1 MARLK
6 SLLRV
11 VVLIVALVCIIAV
24 LIGPDADYWNWFW
37 QKTNAARPI
46 KPRNKMPPT
55 VSLSP
60 LAVVL
65 HTAPKADW
73 EVQLNVKSE
82 VLKRPFSMPC
92 PGVFLPPEK
101 LVKSEWM
108 ATLLRFLSGLKSK
121 QLNLV
126 TGNNQYK
133 EVLLNWLILSANVKP
148 PMKDV
153 LVLALD
159 KDLYDVLHTRQ
170 IPCIFIPPMAMITGR
185 GGLKMVRIGLLRIL
199 NWLGFDVAFFD
210 ADALILKNP
219 QPLFDKFKTD
229 IVSSNAIYPPQL
241 NKKWH
246 FTLCIG
252 VILVRSGKRT
262 GVSIKGNLKQGS
274 IPREGL
280 PTK

>member
-1 MARLK
+1 MMVSGLK
-6 SLLRV
+6 FLLRV

-55 VSLSP
+55 ASP
-60 LAVVL
+60 LAAVL
-65 HTAPKADW
+65 LTTPKTDW
-73 EVQLNVKSE
+73 EVLLNVKSE
-82 VLKRPFSMPC
+82 VLQRPFSMPC

-126 TGNNQYK
+126 TGNNQYQ

-153 LVLALD
+153 LVLAFD
-159 KDLYDVLHTRQ
+159 RDLYDVLYTRQ
-170 IPCIFIPPMAMITGR
+170 IPCIFIHPTAMITGR
-185 GGLKMVRIGLLRIL
+185 GGIMLVRLGFLRIL
-199 NWLGFDVAFFD
+199 NWLGFDVAHFD

-219 QPLFDKFKTD
+219 QPLFDKYKTD
-229 IVSSNAIYPPQL
+229 IVSSNAIYPFDL
-241 NKKWH
+241 GKRWH
-246 FTLCIG
+246 FTLCMG
-252 VILVRSGKRT
+252 AILVRSSKKT
-262 GVSIKGNLKQGS
+262 GMSK
-274 IPREGL
+274 
-280 PTK
+280 